1 MTGINRARIQQED
14 HNDSQLVSYKM
25 ANETEGGK
33 RGEAWHPFTT
43 RDPCASPV
51 QLICVVYVDRASC
64 VTTPDVEFIFI
75 LLPPPISNIQCLDCL
90 RARSLQSPRISFR
103 SLLQKLF
110 QTIFKISLNYVL
122 FETIYRTRNSSFRK
136 ILYDYERIIETSKI
150 KQICKCKKGKKE
162 IKRNRK
168 NK

>member
-33 RGEAWHPFTT
+33 REEAWHPFTT

-51 QLICVVYVDRASC
+51 QLIRVVYVDRASC

-75 LLPPPISNIQCLDCL
+75 LLPPPYFEHPMSRLPKGSILAISSD
-90 RARSLQSPRISFR
+90 
-103 SLLQKLF
+103 LF
-110 QTIFKISLNYVL
+110 SIAPSKTFSNYL
-122 FETIYRTRNSSFRK
+122 
-136 ILYDYERIIETSKI
+136 
-150 KQICKCKKGKKE
+150 
-162 IKRNRK
+162 
-168 NK
+168 